1 MSPRDKYDQWGILVK
16 SVICQFWRPII
27 LSYVRNTFVIFLILI
42 SSHINGKMERSLSLS
57 LAHSSLDT
65 LWSSPVCCQEYLPSS
80 KEFCEQMD
88 FKVMTKENSAITIV
102 HEKKQLTSLQKHSQP
117 PNQN

>member
-1 MSPRDKYDQWGILVK
+1 
-16 SVICQFWRPII
+16 
-27 LSYVRNTFVIFLILI
+27 
-42 SSHINGKMERSLSLS
+42 MERSLSLS

-102 HEKKQLTSLQKHSQP
+102 HEKKQLTSLQKHPANKSKLRIFCLAGTLFLGHYLYED
-117 PNQN
+117 NNAIG